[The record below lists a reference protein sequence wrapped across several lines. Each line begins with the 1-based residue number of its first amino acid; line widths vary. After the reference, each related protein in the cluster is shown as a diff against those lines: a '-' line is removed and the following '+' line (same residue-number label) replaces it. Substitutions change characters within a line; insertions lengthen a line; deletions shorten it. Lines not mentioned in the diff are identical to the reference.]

1 MAKKLQRIAIAYDFD
16 GTLAQGNMQQHSFI
30 PKLGV
35 ESGTF
40 WKEVKS
46 IAKENDMNEILAYM
60 HHMLKR
66 AKEKDIQITKKAFID
81 HGKGM
86 PLFPGVN
93 EFFKKIN
100 DYARSK
106 GLVIEHYIISSGLRD
121 ILKGT
126 PIYKEFEMVFASA
139 YKYDV
144 NDVAEWPALAI
155 DYTNKTQFLFRINKG
170 IKNAWDN
177 ESINKFMPEHERPM
191 PFNRMIYLGDGETD
205 IPAMK
210 MINFQ
215 GGKSIAVYNPDTKTK
230 AGKKAKKITQEL
242 VSQGRANYVAPADYS
257 EGSSLYKIL
266 QLCIDSMAAEIELQN
281 FKK

>member
-16 GTLAQGNMQQHSFI
+16 GTLAPGNMQQHSFI
-30 PKLGV
+30 PKLSV
-35 ESGTF
+35 DSGTF
-40 WKEVKS
+40 WKEVKT

-66 AKEKDIQITKKAFID
+66 AKEKDIQITKKAFVE

-86 PLFPGVN
+86 PMFPGVV
-93 EFFKKIN
+93 EYFKKIN
-100 DYARSK
+100 EYAKTK
-106 GLVIEHYIISSGLRD
+106 GLLIEHYIISSGLRD

-126 PIYKEFEMVFASA
+126 PIHKEFEMMFASA

-242 VSQGRANYVAPADYS
+242 VSQGRANYVAPADYT
-257 EGSSLYKIL
+257 EGSSLYKII
-266 QLCIDSMAAEIELQN
+266 QLCIDTMAAEIELQS

>member
-1 MAKKLQRIAIAYDFD
+1 MAKKLERIAIAYDFD
-16 GTLAQGNMQQHSFI
+16 GTLAPGNMQQHSFI

-35 ESGTF
+35 DSGKF
-40 WKEVKS
+40 WQEVKE

-60 HHMLKR
+60 LHMLRK
-66 AKEKDIQITKKAFID
+66 AKEKDIPITKKAFVE

-86 PLFPGVN
+86 PLFPGV
-93 EFFKKIN
+93 EEYFKKIN
-100 DYARSK
+100 DYAHSK
-106 GLVIEHYIISSGLRD
+106 GISIEHYIISSGLRD

-126 PIYKEFEMVFASA
+126 PLFKEFKLVFASA

-155 DYTNKTQFLFRINKG
+155 DYTSKTQFLFRINKG
-170 IKNAWDN
+170 IMNAWDN
-177 ESINKFMPEHERPM
+177 TSVNMYMPESERPM

-210 MINFQ
+210 TVSLN
-215 GGKSIAVYNPDTKTK
+215 GGKSIAVYNPDQKTK

-242 VSQGRANYVAPADYS
+242 VSQGRANFVAAADYS
-257 EGSSLYKIL
+257 EGSQLFRVI
-266 QLCIDSMAAEIELQN
+266 QLCVDSIAVEIELQN

>member
-16 GTLAQGNMQQHSFI
+16 GTLAPGNMQQHSFI

-40 WKEVKS
+40 WKEVKA

-66 AKEKDIQITKKAFID
+66 AKEKEIQITKKAFID
-81 HGKGM
+81 HGKDM

-100 DYARSK
+100 DYARTK

-177 ESINKFMPEHERPM
+177 ESINKFMPENERPM

-257 EGSSLYKIL
+257 EGSSLYKII
-266 QLCIDSMAAEIELQN
+266 QLCIDSMAAEIELQS

>member
-16 GTLAQGNMQQHSFI
+16 GTLAPGNMQQHSFI
-30 PKLGV
+30 PKLRV
-35 ESGTF
+35 DSGTF
-40 WKEVKS
+40 WKEVKA
-46 IAKENDMNEILAYM
+46 IAKDNDMNEILAYM
-60 HHMLKR
+60 HHMLKK
-66 AKEKDIQITKKAFID
+66 AHEKNIPITKKAFVE

-86 PLFPGVN
+86 PMFPGVM
-93 EFFKKIN
+93 EYFKKIN
-100 DYARSK
+100 EYAKSK
-106 GLVIEHYIISSGLRD
+106 GLIIEHYIISSGLRD

-126 PIYKEFEMVFASA
+126 PIHKEFEMVFASA
-139 YKYDV
+139 YMYDV

-177 ESINKFMPEHERPM
+177 ESINKFMPENERPM

-257 EGSSLYKIL
+257 EGSSLYKII
-266 QLCIDSMAAEIELQN
+266 QLCIDSMAAEIELQS

>member
-16 GTLAQGNMQQHSFI
+16 GTLAPGNMQQHSFI

-35 ESGTF
+35 DSGTF
-40 WKEVKS
+40 WKEVKA
-46 IAKENDMNEILAYM
+46 IAKDNDMNEILAYM
-60 HHMLKR
+60 HHMLKK
-66 AKEKDIQITKKAFID
+66 ADEKSIPITKKAFVE

-86 PLFPGVN
+86 PMFPGVI
-93 EFFKKIN
+93 EYFKKIN
-100 DYARSK
+100 EYAKSK
-106 GLVIEHYIISSGLRD
+106 GLIIEHYIISSGLRD

-257 EGSSLYKIL
+257 EGSSLYKII
-266 QLCIDSMAAEIELQN
+266 QLCIDSMAAEAELQS

>member
-16 GTLAQGNMQQHSFI
+16 GTLAPGNMQQHSFI

-35 ESGTF
+35 DSGTF
-40 WKEVKS
+40 WKEVKA

-86 PLFPGVN
+86 PFFPGVN

-106 GLVIEHYIISSGLRD
+106 GLIGEHYIISSGLRD

-215 GGKSIAVYNPDTKTK
+215 GGKSIAVYNPETKTK

-242 VSQGRANYVAPADYS
+242 VAQGRANYVAPADYS

>member
-16 GTLAQGNMQQHSFI
+16 GTLAPGNMQQHSFI

-35 ESGTF
+35 DSGTF
-40 WKEVKS
+40 WKEVKA
-46 IAKENDMNEILAYM
+46 IAKDNDMNEILAYM
-60 HHMLKR
+60 HHMLKK
-66 AKEKDIQITKKAFID
+66 ADEKSIPITKKAFVE

-86 PLFPGVN
+86 PMFPGVI
-93 EFFKKIN
+93 EYFKKIN
-100 DYARSK
+100 EYAKSK
-106 GLVIEHYIISSGLRD
+106 GLIIEHYIISSGLRD

-210 MINFQ
+210 MINLQ

-257 EGSSLYKIL
+257 EGSSLYKII
-266 QLCIDSMAAEIELQN
+266 QLCIDSMAAEAELQS

>member
-1 MAKKLQRIAIAYDFD
+1 MAKKLPRITIAYDFD
-16 GTLAQGNMQQHSFI
+16 GTLAPGNMQQHSFI

-35 ESGTF
+35 DSSAF

-46 IAKENDMNEILAYM
+46 ITRDNDMNEILAYM
-60 HHMLKR
+60 YLMLKK
-66 AKEKDIQITKKAFID
+66 AKEKDIQITKKAFIE

-86 PLFPGVN
+86 PLFPGV
-93 EFFKKIN
+93 EVFFKKIN
-100 DYARSK
+100 EYARSK

-170 IKNAWDN
+170 IINAWDN
-177 ESINKFMPEHERPM
+177 ESINKFMPENERPM
-191 PFNRMIYLGDGETD
+191 PFQRMIYLGDGETD

-215 GGKSIAVYNPDTKTK
+215 GGKSIAVYNPDTKSK
-230 AGKKAKKITQEL
+230 VGKKAKKITQEL
-242 VSQGRANYVAPADYS
+242 VAQGRASYVAPADYS
-257 EGSSLYKIL
+257 EGSTLYRVI
-266 QLCIDSMAAEIELQN
+266 QLCIDAMAAEIELQN

>member
-16 GTLAQGNMQQHSFI
+16 GTLAPGNMQQHSFI

-242 VSQGRANYVAPADYS
+242 VAQGRANYVAPANYS

-266 QLCIDSMAAEIELQN
+266 QLCIDSMAAEIELQS

>member
-16 GTLAQGNMQQHSFI
+16 GTLAPGNMQQHSFI

-35 ESGTF
+35 DSGTF
-40 WKEVKS
+40 WKEVKA

-60 HHMLKR
+60 HHMIKK
-66 AKEKDIQITKKAFID
+66 ADEKNIPITKKAFVE

-86 PLFPGVN
+86 PMFPGVV
-93 EFFKKIN
+93 EYFEKIN
-100 DYARSK
+100 EYAKSK
-106 GLVIEHYIISSGLRD
+106 ELVVEHYIISSGLRD

-126 PIYKEFEMVFASA
+126 PIHKEFEMVFASA
-139 YKYDV
+139 YKYNV

-177 ESINKFMPEHERPM
+177 ESINKFMPENERPM
-191 PFNRMIYLGDGETD
+191 PFNRMIYLGDGESD

-257 EGSSLYKIL
+257 EGSSLYKII

>member
-16 GTLAQGNMQQHSFI
+16 GTLAPGNMQQHSFI

-35 ESGTF
+35 DSDTF

-60 HHMLKR
+60 HLMLKR
-66 AKEKDIQITKKAFID
+66 AKEKNIQITKKAFVEY
-81 HGKGM
+81 GKGM
-86 PLFPGVN
+86 PLFPGVSDY
-93 EFFKKIN
+93 FKKIN

-106 GLVIEHYIISSGLRD
+106 GLIIEHYIISSGLRD

-126 PIYKEFEMVFASA
+126 PIYKEFEKVFASA
-139 YKYDV
+139 YKYEV
-144 NDVAEWPALAI
+144 NEVAEWPALAI

-170 IKNAWDN
+170 IKNSWDN
-177 ESINKFMPEHERPM
+177 ESINKYMPEQNRPM

-215 GGKSIAVYNPDTKTK
+215 GGKSIAVYNPDTKTI
-230 AGKKAKKITQEL
+230 AGRKAKKITQEL
-242 VSQGRANYVAPADYS
+242 VFQGRANYIAPADYS
-257 EGSSLYKIL
+257 EGSSLFKII
-266 QLCIDSMAAEIELQN
+266 QLCIDSIAAEIELQS

>member
-16 GTLAQGNMQQHSFI
+16 GTLAPGNMQQHSFI

-35 ESGTF
+35 DSSNF
-40 WKEVKS
+40 WQEVKS

-60 HHMLKR
+60 HLMLKKAAER
-66 AKEKDIQITKKAFID
+66 DKPITKKAFEE
-81 HGKGM
+81 HGRGM
-86 PLFPGVN
+86 QMFPGVADY
-93 EFFKKIN
+93 FKKIN
-100 DYARSK
+100 EYAKTK
-106 GLVIEHYIISSGLRD
+106 GLAIEHYIISSGLRD

-126 PIYKEFEMVFASA
+126 PIHKEFEMVFASA
-139 YKYDV
+139 YKY
-144 NDVAEWPALAI
+144 NANNVAEWPALAI

-177 ESINKFMPEHERPM
+177 ESINKFMHENERPM

-210 MINFQ
+210 MINYQ
-215 GGKSIAVYNPDTKTK
+215 GGKSIAVYNPQTNTKD
-230 AGKKAKKITQEL
+230 GKKAKKITQEL

-257 EGSSLYKIL
+257 EGSSLYKII

-281 FKK
+281 YKK

>member
-16 GTLAQGNMQQHSFI
+16 GTLAPGNMQQHSFI

>member
-16 GTLAQGNMQQHSFI
+16 GTLAPGNMQQHSFI

-60 HHMLKR
+60 HHMLKM

-170 IKNAWDN
+170 INNAWDN
-177 ESINKFMPEHERPM
+177 ESINKYMPEHERPM

-215 GGKSIAVYNPDTKTK
+215 GGKSIAVYNPDTKAK
-230 AGKKAKKITQEL
+230 AGKKAKKITEEL
-242 VSQGRANYVAPADYS
+242 VAQGRANYVAPADYS

>member
-16 GTLAQGNMQQHSFI
+16 GTLAPGNMQQHSFI
-30 PKLGV
+30 PKLSV
-35 ESGTF
+35 DSGTF
-40 WKEVKS
+40 WKEVKT

-66 AKEKDIQITKKAFID
+66 AKEKDIQITKKAFVE

-86 PLFPGVN
+86 PMFPGVV
-93 EFFKKIN
+93 EYFKKIN
-100 DYARSK
+100 EYAKTK
-106 GLVIEHYIISSGLRD
+106 GLLIEHYIISSGLRD

-126 PIYKEFEMVFASA
+126 PIHKEFEMMFASA

-230 AGKKAKKITQEL
+230 AGKKAKKITHEL
-242 VSQGRANYVAPADYS
+242 VSQGRANYVAPADYT
-257 EGSSLYKIL
+257 EGSSLYKII
-266 QLCIDSMAAEIELQN
+266 QLCIDTMAAEIELQS

>member
-16 GTLAQGNMQQHSFI
+16 GTLAPGNMQQHSFI

-35 ESGTF
+35 DSGTF
-40 WKEVKS
+40 WKEVKA
-46 IAKENDMNEILAYM
+46 IAKNNDMNEILAYM
-60 HHMLKR
+60 HLMLKK
-66 AKEKDIQITKKAFID
+66 AHDKSIPITKKAFVE

-86 PLFPGVN
+86 PMFPGVIEYFN
-93 EFFKKIN
+93 KIN
-100 DYARSK
+100 EYAKSK
-106 GLVIEHYIISSGLRD
+106 GLLIEHYIISSGLRD

-126 PIYKEFEMVFASA
+126 PIHKEFEMVFASA

-177 ESINKFMPEHERPM
+177 ESINKFMPESERPM

-215 GGKSIAVYNPDTKTK
+215 GGKSIAVYNPETKTK
-230 AGKKAKKITQEL
+230 AGKKAKMITQEL
-242 VSQGRANYVAPADYS
+242 VTQGRANYVAPADYS
-257 EGSSLYKIL
+257 EGSSLYKII
-266 QLCIDSMAAEIELQN
+266 QLCIDLMAAEVELN
-281 FKK
+281 SFKK

>member
-16 GTLAQGNMQQHSFI
+16 GTLAPGNMQQHSFI

-35 ESGTF
+35 DSGTF
-40 WKEVKS
+40 WQEVKA
-46 IAKENDMNEILAYM
+46 IAKDNDMNEILAYM
-60 HHMLKR
+60 HLMLKK
-66 AKEKDIQITKKAFID
+66 AHEKNIPITKNAFVE
-81 HGKGM
+81 HGRGM
-86 PLFPGVN
+86 PMFPGVIDY
-93 EFFKKIN
+93 FKKIN
-100 DYARSK
+100 EYAKSK
-106 GLVIEHYIISSGLRD
+106 GLLIDHYIISSGLRD

-126 PIYKEFEMVFASA
+126 PIHKEFKMVFASA

-170 IKNAWDN
+170 INNAWDN

-205 IPAMK
+205 IPSMK

-215 GGKSIAVYNPDTKTK
+215 GGKSIAVYNPDTKTI
-230 AGKKAKKITQEL
+230 AGKRAKKITQEL
-242 VSQGRANYVAPADYS
+242 VLQGRANYVAAADYS
-257 EGSSLYKIL
+257 EGTSLYQII

>member
-1 MAKKLQRIAIAYDFD
+1 MAKKIQRIAIAYDFD
-16 GTLAQGNMQQHSFI
+16 GTLAPGNMQQHSFI

-35 ESGTF
+35 DSSTF
-40 WKEVKS
+40 WQEVKA

-60 HHMLKR
+60 HLMLKK
-66 AKEKDIQITKKAFID
+66 AQEKNIPITKKAFVD

-86 PLFPGVN
+86 PMFPGVVEYFN
-93 EFFKKIN
+93 KIN
-100 DYARSK
+100 QHAKSK
-106 GLVIEHYIISSGLRD
+106 GLIIEHYIISSGLRD

-126 PIYKEFEMVFASA
+126 PINKEFEMVFASA

-177 ESINKFMPEHERPM
+177 ESINKFMPENERPM
-191 PFNRMIYLGDGETD
+191 PFSKMIYLGDGETD
-205 IPAMK
+205 IPSMK

-215 GGKSIAVYNPDTKTK
+215 GGKSIAVYNPETKTK
-230 AGKKAKKITQEL
+230 AGKKAKEITQEL
-242 VSQGRANYVAPADYS
+242 VAQGRANFVAAADYS
-257 EGSSLYKIL
+257 EGSSLYKII
-266 QLCIDSMAAEIELQN
+266 QLCIDSMAAEIELEN
-281 FKK
+281 YKK

>member
-16 GTLAQGNMQQHSFI
+16 GTLAPGNMQQHSFI
-30 PKLGV
+30 PKLGID
-35 ESGTF
+35 SSSF
-40 WKEVKS
+40 WEEVKAA
-46 IAKENDMNEILAYM
+46 AKVNDMSEILAYM
-60 HHMLKR
+60 HHMLKK
-66 AKEKDIQITKKAFID
+66 ANEKGIPITKKAFVE

-86 PLFPGVN
+86 PLFPGV
-93 EFFKKIN
+93 EEYFKKIS

-106 GLVIEHYIISSGLRD
+106 GLIVEHYIISSGLRE

-126 PIYKEFEMVFASA
+126 SINKEFEMIFASA
-139 YKYDV
+139 YMYNA

-155 DYTNKTQFLFRINKG
+155 DYTTKTQFLFRINKG

-177 ESINKFMPEHERPM
+177 ESVNKYMPEAERPM

-210 MINFQ
+210 TVSLN
-215 GGKSIAVYNPDTKTK
+215 GGKAIAVYNPQTNTK

-242 VSQGRANYVAPADYS
+242 VSQGRANYIAPADYS
-257 EGSSLYKIL
+257 EGSSLYKII
-266 QLCIDSMAAEIELQN
+266 QLCIDSIAAEIELQN

>member
-1 MAKKLQRIAIAYDFD
+1 MARKLQRIAIAYDFD
-16 GTLAQGNMQQHSFI
+16 GTLAPGNMQQHSFI
-30 PKLGV
+30 PKLGID
-35 ESGTF
+35 SGEF
-40 WKEVKS
+40 WKEVKT
-46 IAKENDMNEILAYM
+46 IARENDMNEILAYM

-86 PLFPGVN
+86 PLFTGV
-93 EFFKKIN
+93 EEYFKKIN

-126 PIYKEFEMVFASA
+126 TIYKEFKVVFASA

-144 NDVAEWPALAI
+144 NEVAEWPALAI

-170 IKNAWDN
+170 IMNAWDN
-177 ESINKFMPEHERPM
+177 ESINKFMPEDERPM
-191 PFNRMIYLGDGETD
+191 PFNRMIYIGDGETD

-210 MINFQ
+210 MINYQ
-215 GGKSIAVYNPDTKTK
+215 GGKSIAVYNPNTKSR
-230 AGKKAKKITQEL
+230 AGQKAKNITKEL

-257 EGSSLYKIL
+257 EGSTLFKII
-266 QLCIDSMAAEIELQN
+266 QLCIDSIAAEIELQN
-281 FKK
+281 YKM

>member
-1 MAKKLQRIAIAYDFD
+1 MTKRLQRIAIAYDFD
-16 GTLAQGNMQQHSFI
+16 GTLAPGNMQQHSFI
-30 PKLGV
+30 PQLGV
-35 ESGTF
+35 ESGAF
-40 WKEVKS
+40 WKEVKD
-46 IAKENDMNEILAYM
+46 IAKGNDMNEILAYM
-60 HHMLKR
+60 HLMLKK
-66 AKEKDIQITKKAFID
+66 AQEKNIPITKRAFVE

-86 PLFPGVN
+86 PLFPGVK
-93 EFFKKIN
+93 EYFKKIN
-100 DYARSK
+100 AYAKSK

-126 PIYKEFEMVFASA
+126 PIHKEFEMVFASA

-177 ESINKFMPEHERPM
+177 ESINKFMPEHNRPM

-215 GGKSIAVYNPDTKTK
+215 GGKSIAVYNPNTKTK
-230 AGKKAKKITQEL
+230 AGQKAKKTTLEL
-242 VSQGRANYVAPADYS
+242 VSQGRASYVAPADYT
-257 EGSSLYKIL
+257 EGSFLFKII
-266 QLCIDSMAAEIELQN
+266 QLCIDSMAAEIKLQN

>member
-1 MAKKLQRIAIAYDFD
+1 MAKKLQRSAIVYDFD
-16 GTLAQGNMQQHSFI
+16 GTLAPGNMQQHSFI
-30 PKLGV
+30 PKLGID
-35 ESGTF
+35 SNSF
-40 WKEVKS
+40 WKEVKTT
-46 IAKENDMNEILAYM
+46 AKENDMSEILAYM
-60 HHMLKR
+60 HHMLKK
-66 AKEKDIQITKKAFID
+66 ANEKGIPITKKAFVE

-86 PLFPGVN
+86 PLFPGVQ
-93 EFFKKIN
+93 EYFKKIS

-106 GLVIEHYIISSGLRD
+106 GLIVEHYIISSGLRE

-126 PIYKEFEMVFASA
+126 SINKEFEMIFASA
-139 YKYDV
+139 YMYNA

-155 DYTNKTQFLFRINKG
+155 DYTTKTQFLFRINKG

-177 ESINKFMPEHERPM
+177 ESVNKYMPDDERPM

-210 MINFQ
+210 TVSLN
-215 GGKSIAVYNPDTKTK
+215 GGKAIAVYNPQTNTK
-230 AGKKAKKITQEL
+230 AGKKSKKITQEL

-257 EGSSLYKIL
+257 EGSSLYKII
-266 QLCIDSMAAEIELQN
+266 QLCIDSMAAEVELQS

>member
-1 MAKKLQRIAIAYDFD
+1 MGKKLTKIAIAYDFD
-16 GTLAQGNMQQHSFI
+16 GTLAPGNMQQHSFI
-30 PKLGV
+30 PSLGID
-35 ESGTF
+35 SSTF
-40 WKEVKS
+40 WSEVKT
-46 IAKENDMNEILAYM
+46 IARENDMNEILAYM
-60 HHMLKR
+60 HHMLKK
-66 AKEKDIQITKKAFID
+66 AKEKDIQITKKAFVD

-86 PLFPGVN
+86 PLFPGVT
-93 EFFKKIN
+93 EYFGKIN

-106 GLVIEHYIISSGLRD
+106 GIFIEHYIISSGLRD

-144 NDVAEWPALAI
+144 NEVAEWPALAI

-170 IKNAWDN
+170 VKNSWDN
-177 ESINKFMPEHERPM
+177 ESINKYMPESERPM

-210 MINFQ
+210 MINYQ
-215 GGKSIAVYNPDTKTK
+215 GGKSIAVYNPDTKTT

-242 VSQGRANYVAPADYS
+242 VEQGRANYVAPANYS
-257 EGSSLYKIL
+257 EGSSLYKIIE
-266 QLCIDSMAAEIELQN
+266 LCIDSMAAEIELQN
-281 FKK
+281 YKK

>member
-16 GTLAQGNMQQHSFI
+16 GTLAPGNMQQHSFI

-35 ESGTF
+35 KSGTF
-40 WKEVKS
+40 WKEVKTL
-46 IAKENDMNEILAYM
+46 AKENDMNEILAYM
-60 HHMLKR
+60 HQMLKR
-66 AKEKDIQITKKAFID
+66 AKEKDIQITKKAFVE

-86 PLFPGVN
+86 PMFPGVV
-93 EFFKKIN
+93 EYFQKIN
-100 DYARSK
+100 EYAKTK
-106 GLVIEHYIISSGLRD
+106 GLLIEHYIISSGLRD

-126 PIYKEFEMVFASA
+126 PIQKEFEMIFASA

-170 IKNAWDN
+170 INNAWDN
-177 ESINKFMPEHERPM
+177 ESINKYMPEHERPM

-215 GGKSIAVYNPDTKTK
+215 GGKSIAVYNPNTKTK

-242 VSQGRANYVAPADYS
+242 VAQGRANYVAPADYT

-266 QLCIDSMAAEIELQN
+266 QLCIDSMAAEIDLQN
-281 FKK
+281 FKN